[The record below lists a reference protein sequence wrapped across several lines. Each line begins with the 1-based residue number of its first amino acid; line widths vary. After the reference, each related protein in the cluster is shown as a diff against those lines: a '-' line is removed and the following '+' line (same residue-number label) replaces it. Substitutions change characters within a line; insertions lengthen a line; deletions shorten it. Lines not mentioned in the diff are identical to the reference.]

1 MRNTSPKLESVDN
14 ALRVLLLLAERDRL
28 RVSDVAA
35 ELDIALSSAHRLLST
50 LRMRG
55 FVEQSSDR
63 SYVKGRSFH
72 RLTGRTSPKPPLEVM
87 ARPHLTWLRDEV
99 NETTHLSVLDG
110 SQMRFVASVESDQ
123 VLQVGSRIGAT
134 IPAHRTSGGKA
145 LLAAFSADE
154 LVRRFPPYGLE
165 SLVLPGDDLNRLR
178 GELGTI
184 GRRGYGLN
192 RADSEP
198 GVAAVGVGLQAR
210 QGQPAGALSISL
222 PATRFSSSSLPGMV
236 AALLRARDALEA
248 ELAA

>member
-1 MRNTSPKLESVDN
+1 MSSPTRSCRW
-14 ALRVLLLLAERDRL
+14 AHGSGLR
-28 RVSDVAA
+28 SP
-35 ELDIALSSAHRLLST
+35 
-50 LRMRG
+50 
-55 FVEQSSDR
+55 
-63 SYVKGRSFH
+63 
-72 RLTGRTSPKPPLEVM
+72 RTAP
-87 ARPHLTWLRDEV
+87 
-99 NETTHLSVLDG
+99 
-110 SQMRFVASVESDQ
+110 
-123 VLQVGSRIGAT
+123 
-134 IPAHRTSGGKA
+134 SGGKA

>member
-1 MRNTSPKLESVDN
+1 VDN

-134 IPAHRTSGGKA
+134 LPAHRTSGGKA

-154 LVRRFPPYGLE
+154 LVRRFPPHGLE
-165 SLVLPGDDLNRLR
+165 SLVLPGDDLNQLR

>member
-1 MRNTSPKLESVDN
+1 VDN

-154 LVRRFPPYGLE
+154 LVRRFPPHGLE
-165 SLVLPGDDLNRLR
+165 SLVLPGDDLNQLR

>member
-1 MRNTSPKLESVDN
+1 VRNTSPKLESVDN

-154 LVRRFPPYGLE
+154 LVRRFPPHGLE
-165 SLVLPGDDLNRLR
+165 SLVLPGDDLNQLR